1 MEAASI
7 NAPSAAALPDAGAA
21 PDLLLEERAPGAIW
35 ITIDR
40 AHKHNA
46 LARPVLAQLRE
57 AVQAAGQRA
66 DLRFIVISGAGE
78 RYFAAGGDLRDLA
91 SVRDEA
97 ATLDMIEQAGAALDA
112 IRTCPV
118 PVIAYLNGDAI
129 GGGGELAVACDLRLQ
144 AAHARIGF
152 IQAKLAITSAWGG
165 GPDLFQL
172 VGPARATRMMTRCE
186 LVDAE
191 QALAW
196 GLADAV
202 IQDGPQGA
210 DVTAFLKPLLACPSQ
225 VLRGIKAQAIAS
237 REGLGWQAHR
247 DVEKKHLVRTWLHE
261 DHWAA
266 SEKLL
271 SKSST

>member
-1 MEAASI
+1 MQGTTAEVFSYVRT
-7 NAPSAAALPDAGAA
+7 
-21 PDLLLEERAPGAIW
+21 EEREGGAVW
-35 ITIDR
+35 ITVDR

-46 LARPVLAQLRE
+46 LARPVLAALAK
-57 AVQAAGQRA
+57 AVRTAGAR
-66 DLRFIVISGAGE
+66 DHVRFIVVTGAGE
-78 RYFAAGGDLRDLA
+78 RYFAAGGDLRELA

-97 ATLDMIEQAGAALDA
+97 GVLAMMEEAGASLDA
-112 IRTCPV
+112 IRQCPV

-129 GGGGELAVACDLRLQ
+129 GGGAELALACDMRLQ
-144 AAHARIGF
+144 AKHARIGY

-172 VGPARATRMMTRCE
+172 LGPARAMRMMSRGE
-186 LVDAE
+186 IVGAE

-202 IQDGPQGA
+202 IGDGPEGEDIA
-210 DVTAFLKPLLACPSQ
+210 SFLKPLKVCAPQ
-225 VLRGIKAQAIAS
+225 VLRGIKAQAIAA
-237 REGLGWQAHR
+237 RQGAGWQAHR
-247 DVEKKHLVRTWLHE
+247 RVEQKHLVQTWLHE

-271 SKSST
+271 SKDA